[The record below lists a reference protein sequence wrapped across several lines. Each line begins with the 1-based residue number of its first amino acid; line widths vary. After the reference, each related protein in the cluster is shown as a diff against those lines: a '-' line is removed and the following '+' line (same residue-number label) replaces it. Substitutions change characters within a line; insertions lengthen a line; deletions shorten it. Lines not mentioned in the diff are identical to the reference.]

1 MNGIRLVYLNGE
13 FLAPEAA
20 RVSAFDR
27 GFIFGDGV
35 YEVIPVF
42 GGRLFRLP
50 QHLARLDSSLR
61 EIRLAN
67 PLAGA
72 EWQKIFERLVAI
84 QGGDESATTPSLA
97 RGPRLDPIGDLSI
110 YLEVTRGVAP
120 RDHAFPPKVT
130 PTVFAYAAPLK
141 YPPKEQVEQGI
152 SAITA
157 PDIRWLRC
165 DIKAIALLPN
175 ALLRQQAIDAG
186 TAEAILL
193 RDGFMTEGAAS
204 NIFVIK
210 NGRAVTPPKG
220 PLILPGVTRDLVL
233 ELALAHGVPCAEAA
247 VSETELRNADEVW
260 LTSSTKEVLA
270 ITRLDGKP
278 VGNGKPGPLH
288 ARLLAFYK
296 EYKRAFCEGQVN

>member
-1 MNGIRLVYLNGE
+1 MNGIRQVYLNGA

-50 QHLARLDSSLR
+50 HHLARLDNSLH

-67 PLAGA
+67 PLKAGA
-72 EWQKIFERLVAI
+72 WQALFERLVQE
-84 QGGDESATTPSLA
+84 QGGGE
-97 RGPRLDPIGDLSI
+97 LSI
-110 YLEVTRGVAP
+110 YLQITRGVAP
-120 RDHAFPPKVT
+120 RDHAFPPNVT

-141 YPPKEQVEQGI
+141 YPPAEEITRGI
-152 SAITA
+152 AAITA
-157 PDIRWLRC
+157 PDIRWSRC

-186 TAEAILL
+186 AVETILL
-193 RDGFMTEGAAS
+193 RDGHMTEGAAS
-204 NIFVIK
+204 NIFVIRA
-210 NGRAVTPPKG
+210 GRLVTPPKG
-220 PLILPGVTRDLVL
+220 PFILPGITRDLVL
-233 ELALAHGVPCAEAA
+233 ELAQAHGIPHAEQP
-247 VSETELRNADEVW
+247 VTETELRAADELW
-260 LTSSTKEVLA
+260 MTSSTKEILP

-288 ARLLAFYK
+288 ARLLALYRD
-296 EYKRAFCEGQVN
+296 YKRDFCVGKVD

>member
-1 MNGIRLVYLNGE
+1 MNGIRQVYLNGD
-13 FLAPEAA
+13 FLAPKQA
-20 RVSAFDR
+20 RISAFDR

-50 QHLARLDSSLR
+50 QHLARLDSSLH

-67 PLAGA
+67 PLSAGA
-72 EWQKIFERLVAI
+72 WQKIFERLVEI
-84 QGGDESATTPSLA
+84 QGG
-97 RGPRLDPIGDLSI
+97 GDLSI
-110 YLEVTRGVAP
+110 YLEVTRGPAP

-130 PTVFAYAAPLK
+130 PTVFAYATPLK
-141 YPPKEQVEQGI
+141 YPPAEQVAHGVA
-152 SAITA
+152 AITA

-175 ALLRQQAIDAG
+175 ALLRQQAIEAG
-186 TAEAILL
+186 AAETILV

-204 NIFVIK
+204 NIFVVK
-210 NGRAVTPPKG
+210 DGHAATPPKG

-233 ELALAHGVPCAEAA
+233 ELAQAHGVSCTERA
-247 VSETELRNADEVW
+247 VSESELRHADEVW
-260 LTSSTKEVLA
+260 LTSSTKEILA
-270 ITRLDGKP
+270 ITRLDNRP

-288 ARLLAFYK
+288 GRMLALYRD
-296 EYKRAFCEGQVN
+296 YKRAFGEGKTN